1 MYKQFVFLIFL
12 PDRPGSRI
20 PNVVQNQ
27 LGEMSGDKHFRVVWC
42 GVAYL
47 VFECVE
53 LDSKR
58 SGGFKQPALL

>member
-47 VFECVE
+47 VFEWG
-53 LDSKR
+53 R
-58 SGGFKQPALL
+58 SGRGEGGG